1 MTWFPYF
8 SFFFFCYLPT
18 EFVYHAFII
27 YSQEDSQWVNGKL
40 LPFLEDKDHLKC
52 CVHYRDFTPGKPF
65 HDSMAEGVYRSYKII
80 AVLSSNFLKSNYC
93 SYELNIAKYR
103 LLSRGDDSLIIIRI
117 DNVDCRKLP
126 RELRKR
132 SFIDYSNALERRLW
146 EQKLLRSLNVPDDSR
161 LNEDETVEQN
171 FGNVSGSNAFSTIG
185 GNSSRNEGHEL
196 SRATHTVTEIRPLI
210 HRCSQSGNSLIEE
223 QETVL

>member
-1 MTWFPYF
+1 MPNDSV
-8 SFFFFCYLPT
+8 SFFFWLSRT
-18 EFVYHAFII
+18 EFAYHAFII

-40 LPFLEDKDHLKC
+40 LPFLEDKHHLKC
-52 CVHYRDFTPGKPF
+52 CIHYRDFTPGKPF
-65 HDSMAEGVYRSYKII
+65 HDSMAESVYRSYKII
-80 AVLSSNFLKSNYC
+80 AILSSNFVKSNYC

-117 DNVDCRKLP
+117 DNVDCGKLP

-132 SFIDYSNALERRLW
+132 SFIDYSNAVERRLW
-146 EQKLLRSLNVPDDSR
+146 EQNLLRFLNVPDGSR

-171 FGNVSGSNAFSTIG
+171 FGNVSTSNAFSPIS
-185 GNSSRNEGHEL
+185 GNSSRNEGYEL
-196 SRATHTVTEIRPLI
+196 SRATHIVTETRALI
-210 HRCSQSGNSLIEE
+210 HRCSQLGSSLVEE